1 MPKHRADRPS
11 SPAPL
16 SRTERRA
23 AKVDAYAKDQIA
35 DERKAEEIK
44 RQKLKALRTG
54 KNLPPKAAG

>member
-1 MPKHRADRPS
+1 MPKRKAERLS

-16 SRTERRA
+16 SRTEQRA

-35 DERKAEEIK
+35 DERNAEKIK

-54 KNLPPKAAG
+54 KETT